1 MGNIIPD
8 PSGVAEGLHYDESA
22 ADFGQAAVQ
31 AGADAAG
38 SIIRGV
44 KMIFYGAAGIAAFIV
59 LRELARLMPRRRRRV
74 EEE

>member
-8 PSGVAEGLHYDESA
+8 PSGVAEGAHFDQTS
-22 ADFGQAAVQ
+22 ADFGQAAAQ
-31 AGADAAG
+31 AGVDAAG

-44 KMIFYGAAGIAAFIV
+44 KMIFYGAAGVAAFIV
-59 LRELARLMPRRRRRV
+59 LREFARLLPKRRR